1 MKEGTKIMMALK
13 LSRKPLLQN
22 PSCAYCGKIFNKNVV
37 SLQLAVDH
45 KVIDFPICQ
54 PCFEMVPLFEATVNL
69 EQGFARVKR

>member
-1 MKEGTKIMMALK
+1 MKEGTIIMMDLK
-13 LSRKPLLQN
+13 LSKKPLLQN
-22 PSCAYCGKIFNKNVV
+22 PSCAYCGKIFNKNGV

-54 PCFEMVPLFEATVNL
+54 PCFEMVPLFEATVNV

>member
-1 MKEGTKIMMALK
+1 MKEGTIIMMDLK

-22 PSCAYCGKIFNKNVV
+22 PSCAYCGKIFNKNGV